1 MLKTLMFVQTPSALP
16 LLASQ
21 ALSTSRFSST
31 EGVGAVALFC
41 SRTSKAQSLDQG
53 YPRKSVAEV
62 RADSPHLPRLQL
74 AGVLQHLPAVPK
86 IPLEISWPLQKD
98 FKARNP
104 KPSTPALSRAKRQRL
119 GRC

>member
-62 RADSPHLPRLQL
+62 RADSPPFQGSSLLVYCSISLLCQKFPLKSPGHCRRTSRPEILS
-74 AGVLQHLPAVPK
+74 PAP
-86 IPLEISWPLQKD
+86 
-98 FKARNP
+98 
-104 KPSTPALSRAKRQRL
+104 QR
-119 GRC
+119 

>member
-1 MLKTLMFVQTPSALP
+1 MLKKLMFVQTPSALL

-31 EGVGAVALFC
+31 EGAGAVALFY

-62 RADSPHLPRLQL
+62 RADSPPPRLQL